1 MYIKRCIASYRDR
14 QGRGRLSGLWR
25 GNSTWVDHGVC
36 MQNKRERQACLISL
50 EIHRN
55 IATHGADRHSSHTN
69 MDINTHT
76 HTRQYITIHT
86 HTVVLT
92 REEQSNC
99 RMTC

>member
-1 MYIKRCIASYRDR
+1 
-14 QGRGRLSGLWR
+14 
-25 GNSTWVDHGVC
+25 

-50 EIHRN
+50 EMHRN
-55 IATHGADRHSSHTN
+55 RATHGADRHSSHTN

-92 REEQSNC
+92 KEEQSNC